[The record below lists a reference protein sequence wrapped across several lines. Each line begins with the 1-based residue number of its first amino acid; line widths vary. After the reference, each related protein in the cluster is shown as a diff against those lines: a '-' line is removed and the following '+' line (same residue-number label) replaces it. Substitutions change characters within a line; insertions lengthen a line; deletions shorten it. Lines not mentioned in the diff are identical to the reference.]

1 MNPDIVDAIARLRA
15 DSVLSARQVA
25 IFHRVARGSLVSV
38 RFEIKVLLYLGVLLL
53 TSGVGLFVVEHH
65 RSIGPSAVAAA
76 LTLGTAACL
85 LWIVRKAPPFSW
97 DAVESPS
104 VSFDYVLLLGLLLL
118 ATDLAY
124 VEAQFTVLG
133 PRWAHHLLVAGGIY
147 LLAAYRWDART
158 VLGLAL
164 TTLAAWRGL
173 SVSLIHGSHG
183 AGDTGELRASAIALG
198 ALYLAL
204 ATLSARLEWK
214 AHFEEVFGNAGL
226 LLLLGALAS
235 GVLDAPAVR
244 EAWIVAL
251 LVAAGLVMWAAFR
264 LRRSLYFAQ
273 GVLAAYLG
281 IVRLLFALFRP
292 VESSV
297 PFFVAAL
304 LGIGALALIVAA
316 HQRMSER

>member
-97 DAVESPS
+97 D
-104 VSFDYVLLLGLLLL
+104 
-118 ATDLAY
+118 AY